1 MNIHDISLKWK
12 TTIPIILAI
21 AFGVVVTV
29 LVTGYTTKQIVLK
42 ELTNTTLPGYRTS
55 VLNSLA
61 GMMAGNNYK
70 ETKSRY
76 FDQMKQVADFRV
88 ARADLLDKKSTDGF
102 SGDEIERSVI
112 ASGKEKIALE
122 GEYIRGVY
130 PYIAKTGSTGI
141 NCISCHAVKE
151 GTVLGA
157 VSIKIPLMNSFSRI
171 KWLQLL
177 YAALGIM
184 GILGAAVMVLII
196 FQISTHMPLMKLT
209 KAVDAIAEGDLRT
222 SIDNHN
228 KDELGVL
235 AQDMNKM
242 VNFISTMIDRVLL
255 SANNVVSTVDILRVR
270 AEKSTEGAK
279 NQSSQ
284 IDQIATAAEEMSQ
297 TITDIAR
304 NASLASETSSEAM
317 NTAVDGKQVAD
328 GAVNTVNRVHTST
341 VELAGMIEKLNHRVT
356 EIGGIVTVIKDIAD
370 QTNLLALNAAIE
382 AARAGEQGRGFA
394 VVADE
399 VRKLAER
406 TIKATAEIS
415 EKIDAVQQE
424 SVQTSR
430 SMDEASGEVTRA
442 TEYISQVGNTLDQI
456 VEAVKKVRDQ
466 ITQIAVAVEEQSAT
480 SEQVAKNVE
489 NTSVIT
495 KEIEKMSSGVMNEV
509 FAMIRIAEELR
520 NSTIG
525 FRTKGKE
532 SMAFDLAKTE
542 HKVLMG
548 KVASCIKGG
557 SSINPAD
564 IPDHHTCRFGNWYE
578 KEGSQK
584 YGHLRSLQAITTPHE
599 RFHVLAKEAVSEFNT
614 SRNGKSH
621 SLYSEMESLLDQLD
635 GLFDGIKGE
644 MKET

>member
-1 MNIHDISLKWK
+1 MKLHDISLKWK

-21 AFGVVVTV
+21 AFGVIITVV
-29 LVTGYTTKQIVLK
+29 VTGYTTRQIMLK
-42 ELTNTTLPGYRTS
+42 EVTNTTLPGYRTS
-55 VLNSLA
+55 ILNSLT
-61 GMMAGNNYK
+61 GMMSDSNYS
-70 ETKSRY
+70 ELKSQY
-76 FDQMKQVADFRV
+76 LDQMKQIAGIGV
-88 ARADLLDKKSTDGF
+88 ARADIPGTRFSDGF
-102 SGDEIERSVI
+102 SGDKIERDVI
-112 ASGKEKIALE
+112 ASGNEKIVLE

-130 PYIAKTGSTGI
+130 PYIAKRNGRGK
-141 NCISCHAVKE
+141 NCISCHAVQE

-157 VSIKIPLMNSFSRI
+157 VSIKIPLMHSFSRI

-177 YAALGIM
+177 YIVLGGM
-184 GILGAAVMVLII
+184 GILGATIMVLVI
-196 FQISTHMPLMKLT
+196 FKVSTHMPLMNLT
-209 KAVDAIAEGDLRT
+209 KAVDTIASGDLRT
-222 SIDNHN
+222 SIDNHS
-228 KDELGVL
+228 KDELGLL

-242 VNFISTMIDRVLL
+242 VNFISSVIDKVLL
-255 SANNVVSTVDILRVR
+255 SANNVVSTVDTLRVR
-270 AEKSTEGAK
+270 AEKSAEGAR

-284 IDQIATAAEEMSQ
+284 IDQIATSAEEMSQ

-304 NASLASETSSEAM
+304 NASMASETSAEAM
-317 NTAVDGKQVAD
+317 NTAEDGKKVAD
-328 GAVNTVNRVHTST
+328 GAVNTVNRVYTST
-341 VELAGMIEKLNHRVT
+341 VELAGMVEKLNCRVT

-415 EKIDAVQQE
+415 EKINAVQQE

-430 SMDEASGEVTRA
+430 SMDEASGEVTKA
-442 TEYISQVGNTLDQI
+442 TEYISQVGKTLDQI

-466 ITQIAVAVEEQSAT
+466 ITHIAAAVEEQSAT
-480 SEQVAKNVE
+480 SEEVAKNVE

-495 KEIEKMSSGVMNEV
+495 KEIEEMSSGVMNEV
-509 FAMIRIAEELR
+509 FAMISIAEELR

-542 HKVLMG
+542 HKVLIG
-548 KVASCIKGG
+548 KVASCLKGG
-557 SSINPAD
+557 ADVKPSD
-564 IPDHHTCRFGNWYE
+564 IPDHHSCRFGHWYE
-578 KEGSQK
+578 KEGVQK
-584 YGHLRSLQAITTPHE
+584 YGHLRSLQAITATHE
-599 RFHVLAKEAVSEFNT
+599 KFHALAKEAVSEFNT

-621 SLYSEMESLLDQLD
+621 SMYSEMEGLLNQLD
-635 GLFDGIKGE
+635 GLFDGIRNEIK
-644 MKET
+644 KT

>member
-12 TTIPIILAI
+12 TTIPIIFAI

-29 LVTGYTTKQIVLK
+29 FVTGYTTRQIVMK
-42 ELTNTTLPGYRTS
+42 EFTNTTLPGYRAS
-55 VLNSLA
+55 VLNALT
-61 GMMAGNNYK
+61 GMMAGSNYK
-70 ETKSRY
+70 ETKSQY

-88 ARADLLDKKSTDGF
+88 ARADILDKKSTDGF
-102 SGDEIERSVI
+102 SGDELERSVI
-112 ASGKEKIALE
+112 ASGIEKIALE

-130 PYIAKTGSTGI
+130 PYIAKTSSAGK

-171 KWLQLL
+171 KWLQLF

-196 FQISTHMPLMKLT
+196 FKISTHMPLMNLT
-209 KAVDAIAEGDLRT
+209 KAVDAIASGDLRT
-222 SIDNHN
+222 NIENN
-228 KDELGVL
+228 NRDELGVL

-255 SANNVVSTVDILRVR
+255 SANNVVSTVDILRVS

-279 NQSSQ
+279 NQASQ

-297 TITDIAR
+297 TITDISR

-317 NTAVDGKQVAD
+317 HTAEDGKKVAD
-328 GAVNTVNRVHTST
+328 GAVNTVNRVYTST
-341 VELAGMIEKLNHRVT
+341 VELAGMVEKLNRRVT

-406 TIKATAEIS
+406 TIKATSEIS
-415 EKIDAVQQE
+415 EKINAVQEE

-430 SMDEASGEVTRA
+430 SMDEASGEVTKA

-480 SEQVAKNVE
+480 SEEVAKNVE

-495 KEIEKMSSGVMNEV
+495 KEIEKMSSEVMNEV

-542 HKVLMG
+542 HKVLIG

-557 SSINPAD
+557 FSINPAD
-564 IPDHHTCRFGNWYE
+564 IPDHHTCRFGHWVE
-578 KEGSQK
+578 KEGGQK

-599 RFHVLAKEAVSEFNT
+599 RFHVLAKEAVVEFNT

-621 SLYSEMESLLDQLD
+621 SLYSEMEGLLNQLD
-635 GLFDGIKGE
+635 GLFEGIKSE
-644 MKET
+644 MKQT